1 MAMSERE
8 QRGLAIAQSGH
19 VKKQGWVW
27 MVPSQ
32 SGNGSYAVVTDNGP
46 PKCSCPDHE
55 TRGVVCKHMFAVQ
68 FVEKMQANSDGS
80 EVLTQTITITE
91 TRRKTYSQDW
101 PAYNAAQ
108 VNEKA
113 KFQSLLHDLCLGVAE
128 LPNDKKRGRKRIPLR
143 DILFSAAFKIY
154 STFSGRRFMTDLR
167 EAYAKGYISKLPHYN
182 SIFNYLEMPEL
193 TPILRGLITQTA
205 KPLKGLEDKFAVDS
219 TGFSTC
225 RYVRWF
231 DEKWGKEKTRKVWV
245 KAHVVVGT
253 LTNVVTSVEI
263 GNSGDCPM
271 FPVLVKDTAKNF
283 TMKEISGDK
292 AYLSADNLEL
302 ANELGAEPFIPFK
315 TNNYDPKTG
324 MWAKMFHYFQFR
336 QEDFLRHYHAR
347 SNAESTFSMLKR
359 KHGDFL
365 RSKTDAALVNELLC
379 KVLCHNICCVI
390 QSMYEMKVEPIF
402 WADEGC
408 PKITTPA

>member
-8 QRGLAIAQSGH
+8 QRGLKIAQSGT

-27 MVPSQ
+27 IVPSQ
-32 SGNGSYAVVTDNGP
+32 SGHGSYAVITDNGP

-68 FVEKMQANSDGS
+68 FTQEMQKNPDGS
-80 EVLTQTITITE
+80 ELLKQVVTITE
-91 TRRKTYSQDW
+91 TKRKTYTQNW

-108 VNEKA
+108 TNEKS
-113 KFQSLLHDLCLGVAE
+113 KLQSLLHDLCQGVPDMQREQA
-128 LPNDKKRGRKRIPLR
+128 RGRKRIPLR
-143 DILFSAAFKIY
+143 DILFSVVFKIY
-154 STFSGRRFMTDLR
+154 STFSARRFATDL
-167 EAYAKGYISKLPHYN
+167 ADAHAKGYISKLPHYN

-193 TPILRGLITQTA
+193 TPILRGLITESA
-205 KPLKGLEDKFAVDS
+205 KPLKGLEEKFAIDA

-225 RYVRWF
+225 RYVRWY

-263 GNSGDCPM
+263 SDSGDSPM
-271 FPVLVKDTAKNF
+271 FPVLMKDTAKNF
-283 TMKEISGDK
+283 TVKEISGDK
-292 AYLSADNLEL
+292 AYLSAENLEI
-302 ANELGAEPFIPFK
+302 ANDLGAEPFIPFK

-336 QEDFLRHYHAR
+336 QEEFLRHYHSR
-347 SNAESTFSMLKR
+347 SNAESTFSMMKR

-365 RSKTDAALVNELLC
+365 RSKTPTAMVNELLC

-390 QSMYEMKVEPIF
+390 QSMYEMNVEPVF
-402 WADEGC
+402 WGDQEIA
-408 PKITTPA
+408 

>member
-1 MAMSERE
+1 MVMAMSERE
-8 QRGLAIAQSGH
+8 QRGLVIAQTGK
-19 VKKQGWVW
+19 VKKQGWIW
-27 MVPSQ
+27 IVPSQ
-32 SGNGSYAVVTDNGP
+32 SGNGSYAVMTDNGP

-55 TRGVVCKHMFAVQ
+55 SRGVVCKHMFAVQ
-68 FVEKMQANSDGS
+68 FVQKMQRNPDGS
-80 EVLTQTITITE
+80 EFLTQTVTITE
-91 TRRKTYSQDW
+91 TRRKTYAQDW

-108 VNEKA
+108 TNEKA
-113 KFQSLLHDLCLGVAE
+113 KFQSLLHDLCLGVADMPRE
-128 LPNDKKRGRKRIPLR
+128 QARGRKRIPLS
-143 DILFSAAFKIY
+143 DILFSVAFKIY

-167 EAYAKGYISKLPHYN
+167 EAHAKGHISKVPHYN

-193 TPILRGLITQTA
+193 TPILRSLITETA
-205 KPLKGLEDKFAVDS
+205 KPLKSLEEKFAADS

-231 DEKWGKEKTRKVWV
+231 DEKYGKEKSRKVWV
-245 KAHVVVGT
+245 KAHVMVGT

-263 GNSGDCPM
+263 GNSHDCPM
-271 FPVLVKDTAKNF
+271 FPVLARDTAKNF

-315 TNNYDPKTG
+315 TSNHDPKTG

-336 QEDFLRHYHAR
+336 QEDFLRHYHQR
-347 SNAESTFSMLKR
+347 SNAESTFSMIKR

-365 RSKTDAALVNELLC
+365 RSKSDAALVNELLC

-390 QSMYEMKVEPIF
+390 QSMYEMNVEPVF
-402 WADEGC
+402 WSA
-408 PKITTPA
+408 A